1 MCKNL
6 MKSKKE
12 CSFWLRSKQTKKEK
26 KKKGKKRK
34 GYKLLPFIRFV
45 SYNER
50 IRINK
55 NRLIDS
61 K

>member
-1 MCKNL
+1 